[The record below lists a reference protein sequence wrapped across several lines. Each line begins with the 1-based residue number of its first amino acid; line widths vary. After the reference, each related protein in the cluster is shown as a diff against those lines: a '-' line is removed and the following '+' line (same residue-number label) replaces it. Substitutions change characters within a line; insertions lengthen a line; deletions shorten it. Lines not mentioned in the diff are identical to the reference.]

1 MIFSIS
7 MSPYSQKIRFF
18 LTVWAFFIL
27 AEQANAEQ
35 ASSHIQTLAASCAA
49 CHGPQGNSLTETPV
63 LAGLDQHYFL
73 DQMLAF
79 RKNERLSTVMHR
91 HAKGLT
97 LEEINQLAIYF
108 SEQKRVSAVAP
119 RTQIMDRR
127 RDY

>member
-79 RKNERLSTVMHR
+79 RKNERPSTVMHR

-119 RTQIMDRR
+119 RTQIMDRS

>member
-1 MIFSIS
+1 

-18 LTVWAFFIL
+18 LAVWAFFMS
-27 AEQANAEQ
+27 AVQANAEQ

-49 CHGPQGNSLTETPV
+49 CHGPQGNSLAETPV

-79 RKNERLSTVMHR
+79 RKNERPSTVMHR

-97 LEEINQLAIYF
+97 LEEAKKAKA
-108 SEQKRVSAVAP
+108 EKKAAKEAKAAEKAASAAAAKK
-119 RTQIMDRR
+119 
-127 RDY
+127 